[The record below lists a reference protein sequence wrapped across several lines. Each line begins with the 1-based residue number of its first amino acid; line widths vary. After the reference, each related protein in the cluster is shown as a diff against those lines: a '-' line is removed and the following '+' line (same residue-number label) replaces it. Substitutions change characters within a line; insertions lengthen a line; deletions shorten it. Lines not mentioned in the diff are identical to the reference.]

1 MSPFLFRTD
10 MPVDSAAGLF
20 IVGAGNTTMPDDAR
34 ASNPVLGLL
43 LVLAGSCAFSL
54 KNVLVERLFQSDEQP
69 LSVLETTGW
78 QGVFSFAVSA
88 PVLLCMYFIPG
99 SATCGADRRP
109 CMADS
114 LTALRQL
121 AISPQVSGAFV
132 ARG

>member
-69 LSVLETTGW
+69 LSVLETTGISVRKRKGDMRTDCSIAG
-78 QGVFSFAVSA
+78 QAAHLA
-88 PVLLCMYFIPG
+88 PTTFHMRGARVDFGPG
-99 SATCGADRRP
+99 TICSKRP
-109 CMADS
+109 
-114 LTALRQL
+114 
-121 AISPQVSGAFV
+121 
-132 ARG
+132 